1 MYNLIPII
9 LILVSLSVIIVI
21 VVRKFSALA
30 SLDVENIPAEKENIV
45 KERII
50 STRFKRNIIKWSS
63 KILAILRFISEKG
76 GVLSRF
82 IFNKL
87 IELKDRYAK
96 EEVQQIE
103 DKEEKIEK
111 LYKESQELVKEEYYQ
126 EAEKKLIEII
136 GLDSKN
142 LASFKALGGLYYQ
155 MKKHEEALETFKHA
169 LKLIQ
174 EDKAADP
181 SQEAEIYFNLALA
194 HKEKENFKEAL
205 DELKKV
211 LKIEPNNPRFLDTA
225 LEISIIKKDKSMAL
239 DAYEK
244 LKEANP
250 ENKKLDEWK
259 RKIKNLWKY
268 TIIPITNNP

>member
-1 MYNLIPII
+1 L
-9 LILVSLSVIIVI
+9 
-21 VVRKFSALA
+21 
-30 SLDVENIPAEKENIV
+30 V

-50 STRFKRNIIKWSS
+50 STRFKRNIIKWSA
-63 KILAILRFISEKG
+63 KILAVLRFVSEKG
-76 GVLSRF
+76 GVLF
-82 IFNKL
+82 KWIFDKL

-96 EEVQQIE
+96 EEVLEIE

-111 LYKESQELVKEEYYQ
+111 LHEESQELIKEEYYQ

-136 GLDSKN
+136 SLDSKN
-142 LASFKALGGLYYQ
+142 LASFKSLGELYYQ
-155 MKKHEEALETFKHA
+155 MKKYEEALETFKHA

-174 EDKAADP
+174 EDKNTDP
-181 SQEAEIYFNLALA
+181 SQEAEVCFSLVLAY
-194 HKEKENFKEAL
+194 KERENFREAL

-244 LKEANP
+244 LKKVNP

-259 RKIKNLWKY
+259 RKIKNL
-268 TIIPITNNP
+268 

>member
-9 LILVSLSVIIVI
+9 LILISLSVIIAI
-21 VVRKFSALA
+21 AVRKFSALA
-30 SLDVENIPAEKENIV
+30 SLDVENIPAEKESMV

-63 KILAILRFISEKG
+63 KILTVLRFTSEKG
-76 GVLSRF
+76 GVLF
-82 IFNKL
+82 KLIFNKL
-87 IELKDRYAK
+87 IELKNRYAK
-96 EEVQQIE
+96 EEVLEIE
-103 DKEEKIEK
+103 DKEEKIAK
-111 LYKESQELVKEEYYQ
+111 LHKESQELIKEEYYQ

-142 LASFKALGGLYYQ
+142 SASFKSLGELYYQ
-155 MKKHEEALETFKHA
+155 IKKHEEALETFKHV

-181 SQEAEIYFNLALA
+181 GQEAEIYFNLALT
-194 HKEKENFKEAL
+194 HKEKESFQEAL
-205 DELKKV
+205 AELKKV
-211 LKIEPNNPRFLDTA
+211 LRIEPNNPRYLDTA

-259 RKIKNLWKY
+259 RKIKNL
-268 TIIPITNNP
+268 